1 MRKFNK
7 SHFVAAFAIIA
18 AIGLLLAEI
27 DLGPAS
33 GILISAAMY
42 VGCVR
47 HAVGFNGMESIKT
60 GGLLNVNYN
69 RHGYKCYIDIEFEIE
84 VKSRVVLSVYDM
96 YGGIVKNLIDENMTA
111 GKHTLSWKST
121 YHPESAGPFYYKLR
135 AGNLTEVKKVVY
147 S

>member
-1 MRKFNK
+1 MRKINK
-7 SHFVAAFAIIA
+7 RLIIA
-18 AIGLLLAEI
+18 ISAVFAVLLLCV
-27 DLGPAS
+27 DLNLGPAS

-47 HAVGFNGMESIKT
+47 HAVGFT
-60 GGLLNVNYN
+60 GVENMQTVSLLNVNYN
-69 RHGYKCYIDIEFEIE
+69 RQGYKCYIDIEFDIDTS
-84 VKSRVVLSVYDM
+84 SRVVLSVYDM
-96 YGGIVKNLIDENMTA
+96 YGGLVKNLIDENMHA

-121 YHPESAGPFYYKLR
+121 YHPESAGPFYYKLK